1 MPHIIVEYSDNLE
14 SKMSIRTLVDD
25 IHQTVV
31 KSGLFDLAA
40 VRTRAMPRTI
50 YRIADG
56 KPENAFIH
64 IIARIRQGRSVED
77 RRRLGTMLLEAAKQ
91 AVAKLPAPPPIG
103 FTVEVYEM
111 EEEMLFR
118 HMTLKVG

>member
-14 SKMSIRTLVDD
+14 PKLSIRKLIDD
-25 IHQTVV
+25 IHGVV
-31 KSGLFDLAA
+31 VEAGLFDLSAI
-40 VRTRAMPRTI
+40 RTRAMPRSI

-56 KPENAFIH
+56 MPENAFIH

-77 RRRLGTMLLEAAKQ
+77 RKRLGRMILDVARQSVAA
-91 AVAKLPAPPPIG
+91 VPSPPPTG
-103 FTVEVYEM
+103 FTVEVCEM

-118 HMTLKVG
+118 YTTLRVG

>member
-14 SKMSIRTLVDD
+14 SQFSIRKLIDD

-31 KSGLFDLAA
+31 KSDLFDLAA
-40 VRTRAMPRTI
+40 IRTRAMPRAI

-56 KPENAFIH
+56 KSENAFIH
-64 IIARIRQGRSVED
+64 IIARIRHGRSVED
-77 RRRLGTMLLEAAKQ
+77 RKRLGQMILD
-91 AVAKLPAPPPIG
+91 VAKKSVAALSPPPPTG

-118 HMTLKVG
+118 YMTLKVG

>member
-14 SKMSIRTLVDD
+14 SKLSIRKLIDD
-25 IHQTVV
+25 IHQAVAD
-31 KSGLFDLAA
+31 SGLFDLAA
-40 VRTRAMPRTI
+40 IRTRAMPRSI

-56 KPENAFIH
+56 KPENGFIH
-64 IIARIRQGRSVED
+64 VIARIRQGRSVED
-77 RRRLGTMLLEAAKQ
+77 RRRLGQMILDVAKQ
-91 AVAKLPAPPPIG
+91 AVAALVPAPPTG

-118 HMTLKVG
+118 FMTLKVG

>member
-14 SKMSIRTLVDD
+14 RAMDIRRLIDD
-25 IHQTVV
+25 IHQSVV

-40 VRTRAMPRTI
+40 IRTRAMPRSV

-64 IIARIRQGRSVED
+64 VIARIRQGRSVED
-77 RRRLGTMLLEAAKQ
+77 RKRLGTMVLETAKA
-91 AVAKLPAPPPIG
+91 AVAKLPSPPPIG
-103 FTVEVYEM
+103 FTVEVIEM

-118 HMTLKVG
+118 HMTLKVA